1 MTSIHGEVSVHS
13 RTLRRSRETFSR
25 ILSLITVIGL
35 ISVPFHPPGEGTIS
49 GTPHGE
55 PRWGEQAGR
64 RPPRR
69 ERPQVPPS
77 EEKPSGKSEE
87 EGQKPS
93 GAISVPEQEPKS
105 QREREGQ
112 AGGEPIRLRA
122 DLVTVPVVVFDKKT
136 GRVYTGLKKQNFT
149 VLEDNI
155 KQEIVTFNGEES
167 PITLVLLLEYSR
179 QIEWF
184 REEVINPA
192 GIFVTRF
199 VKPGDYIAIVAFD
212 IRPAVLTDFTDSP
225 ARLREAIYMLI
236 RNYPAFSESN
246 LFDALN
252 FVLRGGELDG
262 AEYMGLQQIEGRTA
276 ILLVAI
282 GIDTFSKINYDEA
295 RKIVENAGVPIYAI
309 GIGELA
315 YLLLEHRL
323 PPESRLTFLQAQ
335 NTLKT
340 FAEVTGGRFYSVRF
354 QGALPSVLESI
365 SVMLRTQY
373 TLGYMPTNPRR
384 EGKRRRIHVLVDV
397 DGDGKP
403 DNDRLEVQYRRSYV
417 EPKEG
422 KK

>member
-1 MTSIHGEVSVHS
+1 MNRRRRIGTPSGDI
-13 RTLRRSRETFSR
+13 RRSRGMPSFA
-25 ILSLITVIGL
+25 LSLIVLIGFTL
-35 ISVPFHPPGEGTIS
+35 VSVLSVPSRSMATVD
-49 GTPHGE
+49 
-55 PRWGEQAGR
+55 EQAGR

-69 ERPQVPPS
+69 ERPQAPS
-77 EEKPSGKSEE
+77 VEKPAEDAQKPTSSTPQSGEE
-87 EGQKPS
+87 QKPS
-93 GAISVPEQEPKS
+93 PQPQKEA
-105 QREREGQ
+105 Q
-112 AGGEPIRLRA
+112 AEGEPIRLKA
-122 DLVTVPVVVFDKKT
+122 DLVSVPVVVFDKKT
-136 GRVYTGLKKQNFT
+136 GRVYTGLKRGNFT
-149 VLEDNI
+149 VLEDGV
-155 KQEIVTFNGEES
+155 KQEIVTFSGEES
-167 PITLVLLLEYSR
+167 PITLVMLLEYSR

-192 GIFVTRF
+192 GLFVTRF

-225 ARLREAIYMLI
+225 ARLREAIYLLI

-262 AEYMGLQQIEGRTA
+262 AEYTGLQEIEGRTA
-276 ILLVAI
+276 VLLVAI

-295 RKIVENAGVPIYAI
+295 RRIVENAGVPIYAI

-315 YLLLEHRL
+315 YILLEHRL

-373 TLGYMPTNPRR
+373 TLGYTPTNPRR
-384 EGKRRRIHVLVDV
+384 EGKRRRIQVLVDV

-403 DNDRLEVQYRRSYV
+403 DNDRLEVQHRRSYI
-417 EPKEG
+417 EPREG

>member
-1 MTSIHGEVSVHS
+1 MNLRPRIATPSPGS
-13 RTLRRSRETFSR
+13 RRSHGMSV
-25 ILSLITVIGL
+25 LSLIVVMGL
-35 ISVPFHPPGEGTIS
+35 LMSLTLPPFGGGGPLD
-49 GTPHGE
+49 
-55 PRWGEQAGR
+55 EQAGR

-77 EEKPSGKSEE
+77 EKPTGEEQKPAGPTAPSG

-93 GAISVPEQEPKS
+93 TRSEKEA
-105 QREREGQ
+105 Q
-112 AGGEPIRLRA
+112 AGGEPIRLKA
-122 DLVTVPVVVFDKKT
+122 DLVSVPVVVFDKKT
-136 GRVYTGLKKQNFT
+136 GRVYTGLKKENFT
-149 VLEDNI
+149 VLEDGV

-167 PITLVLLLEYSR
+167 PITLVMLLEYSR

-192 GIFVTRF
+192 GLFVTRF

-225 ARLREAIYMLI
+225 ARLREAIYLLI

-262 AEYMGLQQIEGRTA
+262 VEYTGLQEIEGRTA

-373 TLGYMPTNPRR
+373 TLGYTPTNPRR
-384 EGKRRRIHVLVDV
+384 EGKRRRIQVLVDV

-403 DNDRLEVQYRRSYV
+403 DNDRLEVQHRRSYI

>member
-1 MTSIHGEVSVHS
+1 MSRKANKALSSLRVRARALARNVLFGFFLVSFLLGPSHGGA
-13 RTLRRSRETFSR
+13 L
-25 ILSLITVIGL
+25 L
-35 ISVPFHPPGEGTIS
+35 
-49 GTPHGE
+49 
-55 PRWGEQAGR
+55 GEQAGR

-69 ERPQVPPS
+69 ERPQPPPP
-77 EEKPSGKSEE
+77 EEKPASGE
-87 EGQKPS
+87 QKPS
-93 GAISVPEQEPKS
+93 ASKPDAPQGPA
-105 QREREGQ
+105 QREPETPAQ
-112 AGGEPIRLRA
+112 GEPIRLKA

-149 VLEDNI
+149 VLEDGVR
-155 KQEIVTFNGEES
+155 QEIVTFSGEES
-167 PITLVLLLEYSR
+167 PITLVMLLEYSR

-192 GIFVTRF
+192 GLFVTRF
-199 VKPGDYIAIVAFD
+199 VKPGDYVAIVAFD

-225 ARLREAIYMLI
+225 ARLREAVYLLI

-262 AEYMGLQQIEGRTA
+262 AQYTGLQEIEGRTA
-276 ILLVAI
+276 VLLVAI

-340 FAEVTGGRFYSVRF
+340 FAEVSGGRFYSVRF

-365 SVMLRTQY
+365 SIMLRTQY
-373 TLGYMPTNPRR
+373 TLGYTPTNLRR
-384 EGKRRRIHVLVDV
+384 EGKRRKIQVLVDV
-397 DGDGKP
+397 DGDGRP
-403 DNDRLEVQYRRSYV
+403 DNDRLEVQHRRSYI
-417 EPKEG
+417 EPKEE

>member
-1 MTSIHGEVSVHS
+1 VLLCLIVLGGFFSMNVPPASSESGAPVS
-13 RTLRRSRETFSR
+13 T
-25 ILSLITVIGL
+25 
-35 ISVPFHPPGEGTIS
+35 
-49 GTPHGE
+49 
-55 PRWGEQAGR
+55 QAGR

-69 ERPQVPPS
+69 ERPQAPPS
-77 EEKPSGKSEE
+77 EKPAEEQQKPATSAEPSGPQ
-87 EGQKPS
+87 QKTDPQKD
-93 GAISVPEQEPKS
+93 VQV
-105 QREREGQ
+105 
-112 AGGEPIRLRA
+112 GGEPIRLKA

-136 GRVYTGLKKQNFT
+136 GRVYTGLKKENFT
-149 VLEDNI
+149 VLEDGVR
-155 KQEIVTFNGEES
+155 QEIVTFTGEES
-167 PITLVLLLEYSR
+167 PITLVMLLEYSR

-192 GIFVTRF
+192 GLFVTRF

-225 ARLREAIYMLI
+225 ARLREAIYLLI

-246 LFDALN
+246 LFDALA

-262 AEYMGLQQIEGRTA
+262 AQYTGLQEIEGRTA
-276 ILLVAI
+276 VLLVAI

-373 TLGYMPTNPRR
+373 TLGYTPSNPRR
-384 EGKRRRIHVLVDV
+384 EGKRRKIQVLVDV

-403 DNDRLEVQYRRSYV
+403 DNDRLEVQHRRSYV
-417 EPKEG
+417 EPKEE

>member
-1 MTSIHGEVSVHS
+1 MTSIQGEISTRS
-13 RTLRRSRETFSR
+13 RTLRRSHTVFSHV
-25 ILSLITVIGL
+25 LVVIAVMGL
-35 ISVPFHPPGEGTIS
+35 ISVPFHPSGEGAAW
-49 GTPHGE
+49 
-55 PRWGEQAGR
+55 REQAGR

-69 ERPQVPPS
+69 ERPQEHPTVETPQT
-77 EEKPSGKSEE
+77 KPSGKPEA
-87 EGQKPS
+87 EGQKSS
-93 GAISVPEQEPKS
+93 GATSAPEQESKS
-105 QREREGQ
+105 QREKEGQ

-149 VLEDNI
+149 ILEDDI
-155 KQEIVTFNGEES
+155 PQEIVTFNGEES

-262 AEYMGLQQIEGRTA
+262 AEYTGLQQIEGRTA

-282 GIDTFSKINYDEA
+282 GIDTFSKITYDET

-384 EGKRRRIHVLVDV
+384 EGKRRRIRVLVDV

>member
-1 MTSIHGEVSVHS
+1 MTSIRREIGA
-13 RTLRRSRETFSR
+13 RFRKLRRSREVLSR
-25 ILSLITVIGL
+25 LLSLIVVSGL
-35 ISVPFHPPGEGTIS
+35 IGASIPLHPPGEGAAF
-49 GTPHGE
+49 GG
-55 PRWGEQAGR
+55 QAGR

-69 ERPQVPPS
+69 ERPQAPPA
-77 EEKPSGKSEE
+77 EEKPSAEKSEE
-87 EGQKPS
+87 QKS
-93 GAISVPEQEPKS
+93 TGVTSTSEQESKPPRP
-105 QREREGQ
+105 REQEVRVE
-112 AGGEPIRLRA
+112 GEPIRLKA

-149 VLEDNI
+149 VLEDGV

-192 GIFVTRF
+192 GLFVTRF

-225 ARLREAIYMLI
+225 ARLREAIYLLI

-246 LFDALN
+246 LFDALS

-262 AEYMGLQQIEGRTA
+262 VEYTGLQQIEGRTA

-295 RKIVENAGVPIYAI
+295 RRIVENAGVPIYAI

-315 YLLLEHRL
+315 YILLEHRL

-373 TLGYMPTNPRR
+373 TLGYTPTNPRR
-384 EGKRRRIHVLVDV
+384 EGKRRRIQVLVDV

-403 DNDRLEVQYRRSYV
+403 DNDRLEVQHRRSYI
-417 EPKEG
+417 EPKGE

>member
-1 MTSIHGEVSVHS
+1 MSRRANEASFFLRVRACAFARSVLFGFFLVSFLLGPSHGGA
-13 RTLRRSRETFSR
+13 L
-25 ILSLITVIGL
+25 L
-35 ISVPFHPPGEGTIS
+35 
-49 GTPHGE
+49 
-55 PRWGEQAGR
+55 GEQAGR

-69 ERPQVPPS
+69 ERPQSPPP
-77 EEKPSGKSEE
+77 EEKPAPGE
-87 EGQKPS
+87 QKPPTS
-93 GAISVPEQEPKS
+93 QPDTPQGPA
-105 QREREGQ
+105 QREPETPAQ
-112 AGGEPIRLRA
+112 GEPIRLKA

-149 VLEDNI
+149 VLEDGVR
-155 KQEIVTFNGEES
+155 QEIVTFSGEES
-167 PITLVLLLEYSR
+167 PITLVMLLEYSR

-192 GIFVTRF
+192 GLFVTRF
-199 VKPGDYIAIVAFD
+199 VKPGDYVAIVAFD

-225 ARLREAIYMLI
+225 ARLREAVYLLI

-262 AEYMGLQQIEGRTA
+262 AQYTGLQEIEGRTA
-276 ILLVAI
+276 VLLVAI

-323 PPESRLTFLQAQ
+323 PPESRLAFLQAQ

-340 FAEVTGGRFYSVRF
+340 FAEVSGGRFYSVRF

-365 SVMLRTQY
+365 SIMLRTQY
-373 TLGYMPTNPRR
+373 TLGYTPTNLRR
-384 EGKRRRIHVLVDV
+384 EGKRRKIQVLVDV
-397 DGDGKP
+397 DGDGRP
-403 DNDRLEVQYRRSYV
+403 DNDRLEVQHRRSYI
-417 EPKEG
+417 EPKEE

>member
-1 MTSIHGEVSVHS
+1 MPSLV
-13 RTLRRSRETFSR
+13 
-25 ILSLITVIGL
+25 LSLIVLIGFVVVSAL
-35 ISVPFHPPGEGTIS
+35 PPEGQALVS
-49 GTPHGE
+49 
-55 PRWGEQAGR
+55 EQAGR

-69 ERPQVPPS
+69 ERPQVPEQPAGG
-77 EEKPSGKSEE
+77 EQKPASSTSQSG
-87 EGQKPS
+87 EGQKPTPRS
-93 GAISVPEQEPKS
+93 EKEA
-105 QREREGQ
+105 Q
-112 AGGEPIRLRA
+112 AEGEPIRLKA

-136 GRVYTGLKKQNFT
+136 GRVYTGLRKENFT
-149 VLEDNI
+149 VLEDGV

-167 PITLVLLLEYSR
+167 PITLVMLLEYSR

-192 GIFVTRF
+192 GLFVTRF

-225 ARLREAIYMLI
+225 ARLREAIYLLI

-262 AEYMGLQQIEGRTA
+262 AEYTGLQEIEGRTA

-295 RKIVENAGVPIYAI
+295 RRIVENAGVPIYAI

-373 TLGYMPTNPRR
+373 TLGYTPTNPRR
-384 EGKRRRIHVLVDV
+384 EGKRRRIQVLVDV

-403 DNDRLEVQYRRSYV
+403 DNDRLEVQYRRSYI
-417 EPKEG
+417 EPREG